1 VGLLVLLLLLLGIPM
16 WLLLWLTAGL
26 CALALW
32 ADPNF
37 DRASF
42 YPSQLGHFGQQRVR
56 PILMP
61 MVLRCAVA
69 ALLFYLFMLLVLP
82 RQRPGLRL
90 LVLLLYPLL
99 SVYPQEL
106 LYRTF
111 FFQRYGALCRSSWL
125 LGL

>member
-1 VGLLVLLLLLLGIPM
+1 M
-16 WLLLWLTAGL
+16 
-26 CALALW
+26 
-32 ADPNF
+32 
-37 DRASF
+37 
-42 YPSQLGHFGQQRVR
+42 R

>member
-1 VGLLVLLLLLLGIPM
+1 M
-16 WLLLWLTAGL
+16 
-26 CALALW
+26 
-32 ADPNF
+32 
-37 DRASF
+37 
-42 YPSQLGHFGQQRVR
+42 R

-82 RQRPGLRL
+82 GFLFMLPRQRPGLWL
-90 LVLLLYPLL
+90 QVLLLYPLL
-99 SVYPQEL
+99 DVYPQGL

-111 FFQRYGALCRSSWL
+111 FFQRYSALCRSSWL